1 MEDIDLRKQVDVEKL
16 SAHEYAMHQERV
28 RDTVASLTLEPHKA
42 IDRIS
47 VTNHASSYLDA
58 SSHIRALSAY
68 CREMEPYN
76 PPDVL
81 RELLKSGRKSYDSVR
96 KNWLMQVTK
105 VKHGVQTAEN
115 FSSFSVPGM
124 SAKEAVAFRKLTK
137 DSKTKNPGSQGGG
150 PPKRGRGGYGR
161 GGYGRGG
168 GRGGYGGYDN
178 GGFDP
183 SHNQGI
189 SHINVEDDKELAR
202 EVKGLHIQNSLI
214 AQKVDQLRIENLIIA
229 HKASVLRLHAFE
241 ALRQSKDF
249 DQYLFA
255 RMNLY
260 SKWYAFLGKN
270 QGGGGGYNNH
280 GGGYG
285 YDNRGGRGGGG
296 GRGGF
301 KGSNFPNNQGG
312 GGGGGYGGNQS
323 GGGASN

>member
-150 PPKRGRGGYGR
+150 PPKRGRGHGGYGR

-183 SHNQGI
+183 SNNQ
-189 SHINVEDDKELAR
+189 
-202 EVKGLHIQNSLI
+202 
-214 AQKVDQLRIENLIIA
+214 
-229 HKASVLRLHAFE
+229 
-241 ALRQSKDF
+241 
-249 DQYLFA
+249 
-255 RMNLY
+255 
-260 SKWYAFLGKN
+260 GKN

-301 KGSNFPNNQGG
+301 KGSDFPHNQGG